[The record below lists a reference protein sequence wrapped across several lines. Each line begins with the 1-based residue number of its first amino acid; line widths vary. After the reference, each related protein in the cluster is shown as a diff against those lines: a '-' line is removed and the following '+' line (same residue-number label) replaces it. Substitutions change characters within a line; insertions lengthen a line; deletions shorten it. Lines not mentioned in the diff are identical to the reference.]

1 MITCH
6 CKKRSGR
13 LHVPTIF
20 ILAEITPQTLDNMQ
34 DGLKGHSEC
43 GGEGFWIFCQWL
55 NHGHPLLYQLNYAA
69 KLKPFQCL
77 FIMTRWTTILLIR
90 GKQGKMIHW
99 TRWYSLQI
107 TNHMLFILLPC
118 LQWKQLMFLKACVC
132 VWFCWFLSKNRW
144 VIESMFF
151 LTVPLEVLSMGK
163 TWNFKFQF
171 ISTVMLEIVTSLK
184 VMRGQQQA

>member
-1 MITCH
+1 
-6 CKKRSGR
+6 
-13 LHVPTIF
+13 
-20 ILAEITPQTLDNMQ
+20 
-34 DGLKGHSEC
+34 
-43 GGEGFWIFCQWL
+43 
-55 NHGHPLLYQLNYAA
+55 
-69 KLKPFQCL
+69 
-77 FIMTRWTTILLIR
+77 
-90 GKQGKMIHW
+90 
-99 TRWYSLQI
+99 
-107 TNHMLFILLPC
+107 LLPC